1 MNAIR
6 LCVYEGALTT
16 DNFEKHAGVKT
27 EDALKEVIEH
37 VREME
42 QTEKM
47 LRDRIRQLKYQVRG
61 VK

>member
-6 LCVYEGALTT
+6 LCVYEGALVT

-27 EDALKEVIEH
+27 EEALKEVIEH